1 MKAQRFAT
9 PSLRIALLV
18 SAMAFMLLPSTASA
32 DSWVTGCVS
41 YYGGASAT
49 CVKAKTGAKN
59 KQTRRQWV
67 GPVRA
72 EVRGICFDGGTKTLE
87 IWGDGFYYSKYKTPS
102 CRRTAEW
109 SVNRWVRSGT
119 NVCAA
124 STSRYGK
131 RRIACIAIR
140 V

>member
-1 MKAQRFAT
+1 MQHVART
-9 PSLRIALLV
+9 PFRVLLV
-18 SAMAFMLLPSTASA
+18 LSAFAALMVLPSAARA

-41 YYGGASAT
+41 YYAGASHT
-49 CVKAKTGAKN
+49 CVIAKTGAKD
-59 KQTRRQWV
+59 TRTKRQWV

-72 EVRGICFDGGTKTLE
+72 EVRGICYDGGTKTLE
-87 IWGDGFYYSKYKTPS
+87 IWGDGFYFSKFNTPS

-109 SVNRWVRSGT
+109 TVNRWVASGT

-124 STSRYGK
+124 STSKSGT

>member
-1 MKAQRFAT
+1 MHNVTSASIRV
-9 PSLRIALLV
+9 LLLIGVLMALV
-18 SAMAFMLLPSTASA
+18 LPSAAQA

-41 YYGGASAT
+41 YYAGASST
-49 CVKAKTGAKN
+49 CVIAKTGGKD
-59 KQTRRQWV
+59 TRTKRQWV

-72 EVRGICFDGGTKTLE
+72 EVRGICYDGGTKVLE
-87 IWGDGFYYSKYKTPS
+87 TWGDGFYYSAFNTPS

-109 SVNRWVRSGT
+109 TVNRWVASGT
-119 NVCAA
+119 SVCAA
-124 STSRYGK
+124 STSKYGT

>member
-1 MKAQRFAT
+1 MQY
-9 PSLRIALLV
+9 IARASFRAMLIAGASVALV
-18 SAMAFMLLPSTASA
+18 LPSAAHA

-41 YYGGASAT
+41 YYAGASST
-49 CVKAKTGAKN
+49 CVSAKTGEKN
-59 KQTRRQWV
+59 KQTKRQWV

-72 EVRGICFDGGTKTLE
+72 EVKGICYDGGTRTLE
-87 IWGDGFYYSKYKTPS
+87 IWGDGFYFSKFDSPS

-109 SVNRWVRSGT
+109 TVNRWVASGT

-124 STSRYGK
+124 STSRSGT

>member
-1 MKAQRFAT
+1 V
-9 PSLRIALLV
+9 I
-18 SAMAFMLLPSTASA
+18 
-32 DSWVTGCVS
+32 
-41 YYGGASAT
+41 
-49 CVKAKTGAKN
+49 AKTGGKN
-59 KQTRRQWV
+59 FTTKRQWV

-72 EVRGICFDGGTKTLE
+72 EVRGICYDGGTRTLE
-87 IWGDGFYYSKYKTPS
+87 TWGDGFYYSKYNTPS

-109 SVNRWVRSGT
+109 TVNRWVRSGT

-124 STSRYGK
+124 STSKYGT